1 MPWLN
6 LTDITPKQQNV
17 FTQNNF
23 FLFCF
28 SQKKVV
34 IDVEN
39 VDDNAPE
46 FEKVGKVSIL
56 EDIGIGQQVVRFKA
70 NDKDDSKITY
80 KITGGNGD
88 DKFKIDT
95 TTGTYGW
102 PFSFSDLVIYAEG
115 SFPNFEMRKWA
126 LYLITTLYLD
136 CILYLKHLS
145 IYLLYLKHSSTS
157 NISLF
162 RT

>member
-6 LTDITPKQQNV
+6 LTNINPKQQNV
-17 FTQNNF
+17 FTQNN
-23 FLFCF
+23 LFSCF
-28 SQKKVV
+28 VFHKKKVI

-80 KITGGNGD
+80 RITGGNEE

-95 TTGTYGW
+95 TTGMYGW
-102 PFSFSDLVIYAEG
+102 TFFLLVTLWYMQKALFLI
-115 SFPNFEMRKWA
+115 SKWGNEP
-126 LYLITTLYLD
+126 YIW
-136 CILYLKHLS
+136 
-145 IYLLYLKHSSTS
+145 
-157 NISLF
+157 
-162 RT
+162 